1 MSKPRPNTDL
11 AAMIPTRLAPPVA
24 TPRALDTAER
34 PASASHR
41 QANRVSTIMIAGHFE
56 ADVSFALKGL
66 CSQMSM
72 KKGQRVTV
80 QLALAEALG
89 ILFERYGVM
98 PPEGLRLADPEAPA
112 NTRTR
117 RSRTAARS

>member
-34 PASASHR
+34 PAGHR

-89 ILFERYGVM
+89 ILFERYGVT
-98 PPEGLRLADPEAPA
+98 PPEGLRLADTEIPA
-112 NTRTR
+112 NTRSQR
-117 RSRTAARS
+117 ERTAARS